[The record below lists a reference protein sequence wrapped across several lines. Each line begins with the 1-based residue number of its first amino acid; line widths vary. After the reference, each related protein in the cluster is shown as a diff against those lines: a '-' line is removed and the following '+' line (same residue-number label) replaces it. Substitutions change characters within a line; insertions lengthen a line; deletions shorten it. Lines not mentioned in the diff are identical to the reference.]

1 VIRRADI
8 VVIGA
13 GPYGLSAA
21 AHLRR
26 AGAECRVFG
35 DPMSFWRTMP
45 TGMRLRSNRSA
56 TNIAERAGE
65 LSLDAFEH
73 ATGASVTTPVPL
85 EQFIAY
91 GEWVQRRAVP
101 DVDRRTVTRVE
112 PAADGF
118 RVTIDDGERIA
129 ARRVVV
135 ACGIAPFAWR
145 PPEYDHLPPE
155 VASHTGRHAEPARFA
170 GRRVAVVGAGQSA
183 LEWAAL
189 LHAAGA
195 DVEVFV
201 RDRRVIWLR
210 HVSVYSRL
218 GRLAPIVYA
227 PTDVGPLWYSRLNA
241 APDVFRRLPRR
252 AQTRIAARS
261 IRPACSDWV
270 RQGLAEVP
278 VHLRT
283 RIASSRLRDGRVEL
297 ALDDGSRRTVDH
309 LLLGTGYR
317 VDVARYPMLAPE
329 IVARLRRAGGYPLL
343 GRGLETSVP
352 GLHVLGAPAAWSFG
366 PIVRFVSGTWY
377 SAGALTRTV
386 AGRAA
391 PGPAPVPASTAPA
404 LAEPERV

>member
-1 VIRRADI
+1 VIRRVDNI
-8 VVIGA
+8 VIGA

-26 AGAECRVFG
+26 AGANCRVFG

-45 TGMRLRSNRSA
+45 VGMRLRSNRSA
-56 TNIAERAGE
+56 TNIAERSGS
-65 LSLDAFEH
+65 LSLDAFESD
-73 ATGASVTTPVPL
+73 TGASVTTPVPL
-85 EQFIAY
+85 EQFISY

-101 DVDRRTVTRVE
+101 DVDRRTVTYVE
-112 PAADGF
+112 PAMDGF
-118 RVTIDDGERIA
+118 RVTLDDGERLA

-135 ACGIAPFAWR
+135 ACGIARFAWR
-145 PPEYDHLPPE
+145 PPEFDHLPPE
-155 VASHTGRHAEPARFA
+155 LASHTGRHSKPARFA
-170 GRRVAVVGAGQSA
+170 GSRVAVVGAGQSA

-201 RDRRVIWLR
+201 RGPRVVWLR

-241 APDVFRRLPRR
+241 VPDVFRRLPRR

-270 RQGLAEVP
+270 RQGLADVP
-278 VHLRT
+278 LHLRT
-283 RIASSRLRDGRVEL
+283 RIASSRVRDGRVEL
-297 ALDDGSRRTVDH
+297 QLDDGSRRTFDQ

-329 IVARLRRAGGYPLL
+329 IIARMRRASGYPVLR
-343 GRGLETSVP
+343 RGLETTVP
-352 GLHVLGAPAAWSFG
+352 ALHILGAPAAWSFG

-377 SAGALTRTV
+377 SAAALTRAVT
-386 AGRAA
+386 GRPE
-391 PGPAPVPASTAPA
+391 PGPRSVAAGSPPA
-404 LAEPERV
+404 LAALERV